1 MEVLAHAKLNLS
13 LDVLNRRPDGYHEMR
28 MVMQTISLA
37 DTLTLTPGGEG
48 VRVRT
53 SLSYLPTDARNL
65 AAAAARAFW
74 VGTGR
79 PEQGLEIAIEKVI
92 PVCAG
97 MAGGSADAAAVLRA
111 LNEAAGTG
119 LSRQA
124 LARLGEQVGSDVPY
138 CVLEG
143 TALAE
148 GRGEVLTPLP
158 PLPFCHIVVCKPSFS
173 VSTPELFGRLDCRRI
188 RRRPDTEGLVAA
200 LAAGDLEEVA
210 RRVYNVFE
218 DVLPERRAGVIAEI
232 KGELLNHGAL
242 GAAMSGTGPT
252 VFGLFREQEQ
262 ARQACR
268 ALSESFRDVWTA
280 VPVGRE

>member
-1 MEVLAHAKLNLS
+1 M
-13 LDVLNRRPDGYHEMR
+13 
-28 MVMQTISLA
+28 
-37 DTLTLTPGGEG
+37 
-48 VRVRT
+48 
-53 SLSYLPTDARNL
+53 
-65 AAAAARAFW
+65 
-74 VGTGR
+74 
-79 PEQGLEIAIEKVI
+79 
-92 PVCAG
+92 
-97 MAGGSADAAAVLRA
+97 
-111 LNEAAGTG
+111 
-119 LSRQA
+119 
-124 LARLGEQVGSDVPY
+124 
-138 CVLEG
+138 
-143 TALAE
+143 
-148 GRGEVLTPLP
+148 
-158 PLPFCHIVVCKPSFS
+158 VVCKPPFS

-188 RRRPDTEGLVAA
+188 RRLPDTEGLVAA